1 MKRFACV
8 AVIAAMT
15 ATAPAIALP
24 NVFWT
29 FGWDFPGRNKPWTF
43 GRARERS
50 NLRLAARSRAEREP
64 VAALAVPPA
73 TMALAVA
80 EPDPVALAIAFAAS
94 IPDEP
99 TMREPARMQMAE
111 ASAPRMLTY
120 DMAGL

>member
-1 MKRFACV
+1 MKRLACV

-15 ATAPAIALP
+15 AAAPAIALP
-24 NVFWT
+24 NMFWT
-29 FGWDFPGRNKPWTF
+29 FGWDFPSRSKPWTF

-50 NLRLAARSRAEREP
+50 DLRLAARSRAEREP

-80 EPDPVALAIAFAAS
+80 EPDPLALAVAVAAS

-111 ASAPRMLTY
+111 ATAARMLAY
-120 DMAGL
+120 DVMGL